1 MWHRRTVRGGRRAA
15 IAASVGVALVLQACG
30 GSSSSSTTSH
40 ATASDS
46 TSAATASPAES
57 GISAQSVEHALQVHG
72 SPPAP
77 TTAQCH
83 ASSAAERAGAP
94 FGHTS
99 LPLFT
104 CELTVSGHL
113 GRYAVQVLRNG
124 CFVAE
129 RLGGGQSVQG
139 CGVKRP

>member
-1 MWHRRTVRGGRRAA
+1 M
-15 IAASVGVALVLQACG
+15 
-30 GSSSSSTTSH
+30 
-40 ATASDS
+40 TAS
-46 TSAATASPAES
+46 TAES
-57 GISAQSVEHALQVHG
+57 GVSAQSVEQALRTHG
-72 SPPAP
+72 GPPAP

-83 ASSAAERAGAP
+83 ASSAAERAAAP

-104 CELTVSGHL
+104 CELTVHGNA
-113 GRYAVQVLRNG
+113 GRYAVQVLQNG

-139 CGVKRP
+139 CGVKRS